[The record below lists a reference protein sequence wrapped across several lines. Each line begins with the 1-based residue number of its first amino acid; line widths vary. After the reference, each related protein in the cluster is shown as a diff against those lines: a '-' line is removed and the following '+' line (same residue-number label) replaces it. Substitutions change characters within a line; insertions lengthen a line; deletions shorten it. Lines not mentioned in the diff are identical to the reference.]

1 MTSSRCPC
9 LSGESYD
16 ACCGPLHR
24 GEPAPT
30 AERLMR
36 SRFSAFALGDAAY
49 LLRSWH
55 ASTRPAEL
63 ELDPGLR
70 WYRLDIERTER
81 GGPFDREGLV
91 AFRAYYKGTERGEL
105 RETSRFVREGR
116 DWYYVD
122 AISAEGGS
130 D

>member
-1 MTSSRCPC
+1 MTTRCPC

-24 GEPAPT
+24 GEPSPT

-36 SRFSAFALGDAAY
+36 SRFSAFALGDADY

-55 ASTRPAEL
+55 PSTRPSDV

-70 WYRLDIERTER
+70 WYRLDIERTDR
-81 GGPFDREGLV
+81 GGPFDREGVVEFV
-91 AFRAYYKGTERGEL
+91 AHYRGTERGSIHEV
-105 RETSRFVREGR
+105 SRFQREGR
-116 DWYYVD
+116 DWFYVD
-122 AISAEGGS
+122 ALPHP
-130 D
+130 